1 MPVFSSLFQRILDG
15 MSVFAVRSP
24 DLLAIRNLALALLI
38 LATALAVFA
47 PPLFWLLLAAVAALG
62 LLFLAWQNLV
72 LVSVLWLVV
81 TGLTL
86 EMVLSDLIGLAAF
99 QPTIAILKGVG
110 LLLATMAVLRYGPC
124 LDLFN
129 PALAWCVMFIGGM
142 AHGLWPDLSVGESL
156 RSLAG
161 SVAPFA
167 FGFSRL
173 SGAWARAI
181 IRATRWIPLVGV
193 SAGAAL
199 AATGLRPLFIH
210 SGGLRLAGL
219 SHPAFLAGICQ
230 TAVYAGLIQFYRTG
244 RLGELTLLGINL
256 ALLVLTGARAPLAC
270 AMTVV
275 VLTLAFVH
283 APAVSPHRRRILLL
297 CGLATLPPLGALVF
311 GLLPSD
317 LTTLRTFHILTLGW
331 DNLSGRQ
338 LLWPNFEHAVAGS
351 PWFGW
356 GVGAGNM
363 VLSPHGA
370 VARELHTWAA
380 HNEYLRVAV
389 EGGRFGRALLIGSF
403 VLWVRQHTARLVPHE
418 RHIIRLVFLG
428 LAIHAATDNLLIS
441 SPACVLFAFV
451 VAVFARGREEAENV
465 G

>member
-1 MPVFSSLFQRILDG
+1 
-15 MSVFAVRSP
+15 MSVFAERSP
-24 DLLAIRNLALALLI
+24 ELVPIRNLALALLV
-38 LATALAVFA
+38 LATACAVFA
-47 PPLFWLLLAAVAALG
+47 PPLFWLLLAGVTALG
-62 LLFLAWQNLV
+62 LLFLTWRHLV
-72 LVSVLWLVV
+72 VVSVLWLVV

-86 EMVLSDLIGLAAF
+86 EMALSDLIGLAAF
-99 QPTIAILKGVG
+99 QPTIAIDKGVG
-110 LLLATMAVLRYGPC
+110 LLLAAMAVLRYGAC

-129 PALAWCVMFIGGM
+129 PALAWGFMFVAGV
-142 AHGLWPDLSVGESL
+142 AHGLWPGLSAGESL

-173 SGAWARAI
+173 SGGWARAI
-181 IRATRWIPLVGV
+181 ICTTRWIPLVGV

-199 AATGLRPLFIH
+199 AAVGLRPLFIH

-230 TAVYAGLIQFYRTG
+230 AAVYAGLIQFYRTG
-244 RLGELTLLGINL
+244 RSGELCLLGLNL

-270 AMTVV
+270 AVMVV
-275 VLTLAFVH
+275 GLTLALVQS
-283 APAVSPHRRRILLL
+283 PAVAPRRRWMLLL
-297 CGLATLPPLGALVF
+297 CTLAGLPPLAAAVF
-311 GLLPSD
+311 GLLPTD

-338 LLWPNFEHAVAGS
+338 LLWPNFERAAAAS

-363 VLSPHGA
+363 VLSPQGA
-370 VARELHTWAA
+370 VAQELHTWAA
-380 HNEYLRVAV
+380 HNEYLRIAV
-389 EGGRFGRALLIGSF
+389 EGGRLGRALLIGSF
-403 VLWVRQHTARLVPHE
+403 VLWVRRHTARLVPHE
-418 RHIIRLVFLG
+418 RHIMRLVFLG
-428 LAIHAATDNLLIS
+428 LAVHAVTDNVLIS
-441 SPACVLFAFV
+441 TPACVLFAFI